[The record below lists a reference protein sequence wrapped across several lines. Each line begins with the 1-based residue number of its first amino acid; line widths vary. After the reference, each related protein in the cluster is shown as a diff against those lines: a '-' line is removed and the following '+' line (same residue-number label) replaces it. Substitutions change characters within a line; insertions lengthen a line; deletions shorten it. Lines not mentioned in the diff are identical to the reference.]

1 MIKPLQHELHVNAS
15 RDDQARQGF
24 VAALRSHVLGD
35 MAQHMR
41 GRYHKRI
48 ASGSADFVP
57 QSGPEVH
64 ELMQSDP
71 YFRFYSAVRY
81 NAQEM
86 VFRPVIPTIESNLDE
101 LNSTASEVC
110 RRESIEPA
118 LAEGFEVPRSVTDID
133 VHLSPGSYH
142 TEYAEND
149 VAAGAVY
156 DNSINVFAFNQ
167 MGRNMDDIGHTMSN
181 YIRLMYPDFK
191 PERILDCGATVG
203 HNTVPWKQTYP
214 QAEVHGIDVSAPL
227 MRYAAA
233 RAASFGAEVQFAQM
247 NATDLKYP
255 DDHFDVVFSSMFLH
269 ELPLKDIRGYMREAF
284 RVLKP
289 GGLLLTM
296 ELPPNSNLGAYEQFY
311 LDWDCYYNN
320 EPFYKAFRDQSYPKL
335 CADAG
340 FDVARFFEFEA
351 PRYTYMEESE
361 FLAELAQGAKY
372 DDNTGTLTDGLRW
385 YGFGCWK

>member
-1 MIKPLQHELHVNAS
+1 MIKPLQHELQINAA

-48 ASGSADFVP
+48 ASGAADFVP

-86 VFRPVIPTIESNLDE
+86 VFRSVIPTVEKNLDE
-101 LNSTASEVC
+101 LNRTAAEVR
-110 RRESIEPA
+110 RRESIEPE
-118 LAEGFEVPRSVTDID
+118 LAEGFEVPRSVADID

-255 DDHFDVVFSSMFLH
+255 DNHFDVVFSSMFLH

-361 FLAELAQGAKY
+361 FLAGE
-372 DDNTGTLTDGLRW
+372 DDVTDG
-385 YGFGCWK
+385 YGKSGQTAAVFPGIRGR